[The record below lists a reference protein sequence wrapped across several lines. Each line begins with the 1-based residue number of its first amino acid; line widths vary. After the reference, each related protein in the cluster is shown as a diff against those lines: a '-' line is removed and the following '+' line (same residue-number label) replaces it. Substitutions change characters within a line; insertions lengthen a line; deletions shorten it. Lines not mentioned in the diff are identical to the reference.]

1 MQGELRATAR
11 ARVWPNAMHVIT
23 GLLAAAD
30 RERERG
36 KIFNPMTAAEG
47 TRTFDRRSRS
57 VGVSLAEEFF
67 CFVYQYVLSDIR
79 GSVTLP

>member
-36 KIFNPMTAAEG
+36 KIFNPMTSAGG
-47 TRTFDRRSRS
+47 TRASDRRSD
-57 VGVSLAEEFF
+57 VGR
-67 CFVYQYVLSDIR
+67 DILQLW
-79 GSVTLP
+79 GSVWQSY